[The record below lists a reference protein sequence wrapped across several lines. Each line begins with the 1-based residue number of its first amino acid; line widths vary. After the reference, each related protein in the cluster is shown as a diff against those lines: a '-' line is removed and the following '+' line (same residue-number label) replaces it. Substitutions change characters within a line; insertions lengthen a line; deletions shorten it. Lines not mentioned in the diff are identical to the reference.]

1 MTYDLFGLARW
12 NAHSAAKVDAWV
24 MRQETDLTFDMVS
37 LLDDIRVAWNF
48 EGYGGRNEARLWTV
62 PTGSPLIPWL

>member
-24 MRQETDLTFDMVS
+24 VRQETDLTFDMVS
-37 LLDDIRVAWNF
+37 LLDDIRPVATLPVPSF
-48 EGYGGRNEARLWTV
+48 TRLQ
-62 PTGSPLIPWL
+62 